1 MQFKLTFIT
10 ALFAASAIAA
20 PAPSSQASCS
30 QSVVAALN
38 GATKQVSD
46 LNSNLSGAITAVSLV
61 SAIITGFA
69 DNLSTLLNGIVLP
82 CDFTLSAQDQQD
94 ICDAATSFINTD
106 KALVSTLS
114 SKASLLSGNIL
125 SINAHA
131 AISNLETATTNY
143 LRPVVSNMPICG
155 GSVQS
160 ELKVLESDINSV
172 VAAF

>member
-1 MQFKLTFIT
+1 MQFKFTFIT

-46 LNSNLSGAITAVSLV
+46 LNSNLSGTTTAVSLV
-61 SAIITGFA
+61 
-69 DNLSTLLNGIVLP
+69 
-82 CDFTLSAQDQQD
+82 
-94 ICDAATSFINTD
+94 SFINTD

-114 SKASLLSGNIL
+114 NKANLLSGNIL